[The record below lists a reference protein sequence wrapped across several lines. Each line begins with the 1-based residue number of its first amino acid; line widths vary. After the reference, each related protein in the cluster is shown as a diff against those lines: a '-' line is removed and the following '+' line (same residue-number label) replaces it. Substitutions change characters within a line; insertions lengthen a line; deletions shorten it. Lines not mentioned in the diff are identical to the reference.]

1 MSVLWHLRVTH
12 SQKIGLSFLFA
23 AGFIIIAFA
32 VIRLT
37 LTLPNKAHVN
47 PKWLCLMSVTESSVA
62 VIVGCAPALRV
73 FFRHAAMRNGARGA
87 DRRADLDR
95 SDPRDAAA
103 AGLQP
108 LVSKSGSNSGS
119 HSGSNGGS
127 RTAEDE
133 KPIELAE
140 MLQGKRG
147 RVGRS
152 HVLYGSD
159 SPPRPPLGSA
169 NARAEQQELASQH
182 SHGNM
187 REKHA
192 FFCDAA

>member
-1 MSVLWHLRVTH
+1 MALPMSVLWHLRVTH
-12 SQKIGLSFLFA
+12 SQRIGLSFLFA
-23 AGFIIIAFA
+23 AGLIIIAFA

-62 VIVGCAPALRV
+62 VMVGCAPALRV
-73 FFRHAAMRNGARGA
+73 FFRHAAMRSGMRGA
-87 DRRADLDR
+87 DRRADLNRGDL
-95 SDPRDAAA
+95 RDAA
-103 AGLQP
+103 GMQP
-108 LVSKSGSNSGS
+108 LGSGNHSGSNS
-119 HSGSNGGS
+119 GS

-159 SPPRPPLGSA
+159 SPPRPLLGSA
-169 NARAEQQELASQH
+169 NARAEEQELASQH
-182 SHGNM
+182 SHGKI

-192 FFCDAA
+192 FFLDAV

>member
-1 MSVLWHLRVTH
+1 MALPMSVLWHLRVTH

-47 PKWLCLMSVTESSVA
+47 PKWLCIMSVTESSVA

-73 FFRHAAMRNGARGA
+73 FFRRAAMRNGARGA

-95 SDPRDAAA
+95 SDPHDT
-103 AGLQP
+103 GGMQP
-108 LVSKSGSNSGS
+108 LRSGSGSNSGS
-119 HSGSNGGS
+119 NSGSRS
-127 RTAEDE
+127 VEDE

-152 HVLYGSD
+152 HVLYGD
-159 SPPRPPLGSA
+159 ASPPRPPLGSA
-169 NARAEQQELASQH
+169 NARAEQQELASQYSH
-182 SHGNM
+182 SNM
-187 REKHA
+187 REKHT
-192 FFCDAA
+192 FCLDSV